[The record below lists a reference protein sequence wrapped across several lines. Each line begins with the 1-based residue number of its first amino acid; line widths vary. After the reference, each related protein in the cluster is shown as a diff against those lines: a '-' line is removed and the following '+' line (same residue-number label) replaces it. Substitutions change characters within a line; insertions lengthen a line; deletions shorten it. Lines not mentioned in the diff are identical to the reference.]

1 MAESDRP
8 PDEDPSS
15 SSPLEKRVNAEP
27 ENFSSWHA
35 MAGIGIE
42 FVVAVGLLTAI
53 GWWLDSKWQTAP
65 WLLITG
71 CALGF
76 AVGLFQMVRTANK
89 MMKK

>member
-8 PDEDPSS
+8 PDEDSDA
-15 SSPLEKRVNAEP
+15 SSPPFKSGTGES

-42 FVVAVGLLTAI
+42 FVVAVGLFVAI
-53 GWWLDSKWQTAP
+53 GWWLDGKWNTSP

-71 CALGF
+71 CGLGF
-76 AVGLFQMVRTANK
+76 AIGLMQMVRAAQK